1 MKNQEKQFKM
11 GIVAAL
17 AAIRKTLSLYP
28 EGMTAQQINDMV
40 TEIDQQLGLKNAEI
54 ELLKRA

>member
-1 MKNQEKQFKM
+1 M